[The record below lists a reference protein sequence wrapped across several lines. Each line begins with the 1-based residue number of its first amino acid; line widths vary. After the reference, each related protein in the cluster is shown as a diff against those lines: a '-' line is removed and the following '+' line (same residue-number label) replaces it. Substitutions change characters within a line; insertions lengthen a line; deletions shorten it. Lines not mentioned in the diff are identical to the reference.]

1 MPLLQIK
8 VQDFTAPDNK
18 LMKGKSLKNF
28 RQKLAAFTLI
38 ELLVVIAIIAILAA
52 MLLPALAAAKEK
64 AQRIKCIS
72 NLKQI
77 GLATQMYLGEFNDTL
92 PGPCG
97 LVVSKRFYFT
107 DRTVNGINSPG
118 PTELLGYLAPY
129 LAIPLPKVNSGIYS
143 TGEVA
148 ICASFNKLTLGTNSF
163 SYAINQALTNDV
175 NSVLLYPF
183 GQWDSSTAP
192 ISQKVAPAK
201 LNRVQRPSDAWMCMD
216 LDQTVSALGPS
227 YGLPGKPVH
236 GTSRWNRLYL
246 DGHAQGVNT
255 RNDL

>member
-1 MPLLQIK
+1 MNHPHSK
-8 VQDFTAPDNK
+8 
-18 LMKGKSLKNF
+18 KSG
-28 RQKLAAFTLI
+28 AFTLI

-64 AQRIKCIS
+64 AQRIKCVG

-77 GLATQMYLGEFNDTL
+77 GLATQMYLGDYNDVL

-97 LVVSKRFYFT
+97 LVISKRFYMT
-107 DRTVNGINSPG
+107 DRTVNGGNSQG
-118 PTELLGYLAPY
+118 PVELIGYLAPY
-129 LAIPLPKVNSGIYS
+129 LAIPVPRVNSGIYS

-148 ICASFNKLTLGTNSF
+148 ICATFNKLTLGTNVF
-163 SYAINQALTNDV
+163 SYAINQALTN
-175 NSVLLYPF
+175 STTAVLMYPF

-192 ISQKVAPAK
+192 ISQKVAPA
-201 LNRVQRPSDAWMCMD
+201 RMSAVQRPSEAWMSMD
-216 LDQTVSALGPS
+216 LDQTVSALSAS

-236 GTSRWNRLYL
+236 GNSRWNRLYL
-246 DGHAQGVNT
+246 DGRVQGVNS

>member
-1 MPLLQIK
+1 MNTTNSANPK
-8 VQDFTAPDNK
+8 KPR
-18 LMKGKSLKNF
+18 
-28 RQKLAAFTLI
+28 RQPAAFTLI

-77 GLATQMYLGEFNDTL
+77 GIATQMYLGDFNDTL

-97 LVVSKRFYFT
+97 LVISKRFYFT
-107 DRTVNGINSPG
+107 DRNVGGGNSPG
-118 PTELLGYLAPY
+118 PVELLGYLAPY
-129 LAIPLPKVNSGIYS
+129 LAIPIPKVNSGSYS

-148 ICASFNKLTLGTNSF
+148 ICASFNKATLGTNVF
-163 SYAINQALTNDV
+163 SYAINQALTNSPT
-175 NSVLLYPF
+175 SVLLYPF

-192 ISQKVAPAK
+192 ISQKVAPSR
-201 LNRVQRPSDAWMCMD
+201 LNAVQRPSEAWMAMD
-216 LDQTVSALGPS
+216 LDLTVASLAG
-227 YGLPGKPVH
+227 YGLPAKPVH

-246 DGHAQGVNT
+246 DGRAQGVNS